1 MRFEFIAKHRGI
13 RLMRVHVLKARPR
26 RRRLPKDDGL
36 RSVIADNLL
45 GRQFHG
51 RDTQLEVDR

>member
-1 MRFEFIAKHRGI
+1 
-13 RLMRVHVLKARPR
+13 MRVHVLKARPR
-26 RRRLPKDDGL
+26 RRGLPKDDGL